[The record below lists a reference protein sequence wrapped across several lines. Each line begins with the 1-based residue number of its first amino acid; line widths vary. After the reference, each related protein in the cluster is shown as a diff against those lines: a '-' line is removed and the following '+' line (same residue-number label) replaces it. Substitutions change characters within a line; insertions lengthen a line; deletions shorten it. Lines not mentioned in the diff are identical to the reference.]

1 MELALDGSPRAFS
14 SYLFSHYSTLMRLG
28 GSGLSNLWANIWYL
42 DDDGF
47 AARDPSGGPGDGPEG
62 KGKGKDGMG
71 VDGKGPGTDGKGP
84 GTDGKGTDGKG
95 EVNAKARKRP
105 KQRLIL
111 GLPKLAWALIAD
123 VLAMLA
129 FVACIPFVLTV
140 AKRRRNS
147 TPSAA

>member
-14 SYLFSHYSTLMRLG
+14 SYLFSHYSTLVRLG

-47 AARDPSGGPGDGPEG
+47 ATREPSGGPGDGPEG
-62 KGKGKDGMG
+62 KGKDGKGVDGKG
-71 VDGKGPGTDGKGP
+71 IDGKGPGTDGKGP
-84 GTDGKGTDGKG
+84 GTDGKG
-95 EVNAKARKRP
+95 EVKAKARKRP